1 MFTIYNGLYEKI
13 TVKQL
18 CGLLNINEEEAID
31 FITKSVSKVL
41 KCILEMSEVFV
52 GNSYTKSYIH
62 YFEDESLVNYDY
74 LFVRIAAC
82 LDKSIVGNICYSLF
96 YEDQ

>member
-1 MFTIYNGLYEKI
+1 
-13 TVKQL
+13 
-18 CGLLNINEEEAID
+18 
-31 FITKSVSKVL
+31 
-41 KCILEMSEVFV
+41 MSEVFV